1 MSLTPKK
8 STASI
13 VTPQELSGSNTLD
26 MYNEG
31 VYINSVNLLF
41 GTTVT
46 KIRPNNDFLKIR
58 NGKKVVALEG
68 PFNDLESPSS
78 VIVSGTNIFGKTV
91 YYPSMFYLNR
101 SKEVPTGLGQ
111 VTGDQFTGYDIAP
124 SHINLRNEFGQ
135 PNTYQDGTPFTEIAV
150 FPSGSLDPTYI
161 IETPVPDRVLPSE
174 IVNSTDATSTDG
186 VIDQFDLRGEVAR
199 SYTEIPYRF
208 KGIKSD
214 LVNTDLF
221 LRSVLIST
229 NSPTTISR
237 INFGDRTLR
246 GIEPY
251 LDAGDEFGLDDLV
264 GLPPGSCGPISGFGY
279 INDPVS
285 KIEPFVE
292 TTDDELSALMLSGSD
307 IINAVLGLDTD
318 YPTHTSLSLNEFSLS
333 RGFDYTSSEYGFDSV
348 AYGGLARQ

>member
-31 VYINSVNLLF
+31 IHINSVNLLF
-41 GTTVT
+41 GTTVV
-46 KIRPNNDFLKIR
+46 KLRPNNDFLKIR
-58 NGKKVVALEG
+58 NGKRVVALEG
-68 PFNDLESPSS
+68 PFNDLESPTS
-78 VIVSGTNIFGKTV
+78 VIVSGTNSSGKTV
-91 YYPSMFYLNR
+91 YYPSSFYLDR
-101 SKEVPTGLGQ
+101 TAEVPTGLGQ
-111 VTGDQFTGYDIAP
+111 ITGDQFTGYDIAP

-135 PNTYQDGTPFTEIAV
+135 PNTYQDGSPFTEVSV

-161 IETPVPDRVLPSE
+161 IQTPYSNRSLPTE
-174 IVNSTDATSTDG
+174 IVNSTDSTSTDG

-229 NSPTTISR
+229 NSPTVISR
-237 INFGDRTLR
+237 INFSDRTLR

-251 LDAGDEFGLDDLV
+251 LDAGDEFGLDDLL
-264 GLPPGSCGPISGFGY
+264 GLPPESCGPISGFGY
-279 INDPVS
+279 VNEPAS
-285 KIEPFVE
+285 KVEPFTE
-292 TTDDELSALMLSGSD
+292 TTDDDLSALMLSGSS
-307 IINAVLGLDTD
+307 IIEAVLGLDTD
-318 YPTHTSLSLNEFSLS
+318 YPTHSSLSLNEFSLS
-333 RGFDYTSSEYGFDSV
+333 RGFDYTGNQYGFDSV
-348 AYGGLARQ
+348 AYGGLIRQ